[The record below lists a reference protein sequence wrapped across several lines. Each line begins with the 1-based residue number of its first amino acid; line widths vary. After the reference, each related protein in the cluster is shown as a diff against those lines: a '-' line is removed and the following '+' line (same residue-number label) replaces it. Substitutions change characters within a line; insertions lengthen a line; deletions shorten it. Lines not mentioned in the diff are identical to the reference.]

1 MKILDKNIEATEKV
15 VVLRHIGYRI
25 VSKEDNEAAVKQIL
39 DSIISYF
46 RDNKTYTLNKVI
58 LFGSR
63 SRDNYKWD
71 SDFDFVVV
79 TNEDISADE
88 KYLIWNGILDKIS
101 EKRYKGESLDM
112 ELIVSGLKNWTKA
125 INYVGH
131 ILRYANKEGKV
142 LYG

>member
-1 MKILDKNIEATEKV
+1 MELLDRNIKATEKKIA
-15 VVLRHIGYRI
+15 LRQLGYRI
-25 VSKEDNEAAVKQIL
+25 VSKEDNEAAVRQIL
-39 DSIISYF
+39 DSILSYF
-46 RDNKTYTLNKVI
+46 RDDKTYTLNKVI

-63 SRDNYKWD
+63 SRDDFKWD

-79 TNEDISADE
+79 VNEDILVDE

-101 EKRYKGESLDM
+101 EKRYKGESLDV
-112 ELIVSGLKNWTKA
+112 ELIVSGLKNFTKV

-131 ILRYANKEGKV
+131 ILRYANKEGEV